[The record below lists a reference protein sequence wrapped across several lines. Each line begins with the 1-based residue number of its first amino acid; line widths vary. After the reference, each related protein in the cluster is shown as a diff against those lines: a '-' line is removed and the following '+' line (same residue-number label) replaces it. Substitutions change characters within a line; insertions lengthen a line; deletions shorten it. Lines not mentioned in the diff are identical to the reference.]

1 MLHTTAHSRFTVAF
15 SDRKRFKYLIDFKR
29 FLTLKNVFI
38 VFILL
43 SLHYF
48 LSDGTLID
56 FIKQLLGW
64 LIVPFLSSL
73 LKPGR

>member
-1 MLHTTAHSRFTVAF
+1 MLHTAAHSRFTVAF

>member
-1 MLHTTAHSRFTVAF
+1 MLHTAARTRSTVAF
-15 SDRKRFKYLIDFKR
+15 SDRLSFKYVIDFKR
-29 FLTLKNVFI
+29 FFCLRNVFI

-48 LSDGTLID
+48 LSDGTIID

-64 LIVPFLSSL
+64 LIVPFLSGFI
-73 LKPGR
+73 KPKN